1 MVEQKYSSHYLGNIS
16 QPKAQTF
23 ISSFIFA
30 YISHLYYCFD
40 HLQHLGEGQRVVR
53 VMPNLAAAIQCGVAG
68 YCLGSAATK
77 DDGAFIYSIMSKLG
91 EAEQYII

>member
-1 MVEQKYSSHYLGNIS
+1 M
-16 QPKAQTF
+16 
-23 ISSFIFA
+23 
-30 YISHLYYCFD
+30 
-40 HLQHLGEGQRVVR
+40 VR